1 MQSDDGAGFHVQFD
15 DWFAIIWFKN
25 MVLDL
30 HLVNFLQLHAI
41 KQLFLIESPAQW
53 YHEINCNQIR
63 HQPYSENLETTK
75 EVQ

>member
-1 MQSDDGAGFHVQFD
+1 MEFFVMQSDDGAGFHVQFD

-41 KQLFLIESPAQW
+41 KQLFNDTMELPA
-53 YHEINCNQIR
+53 N
-63 HQPYSENLETTK
+63 K
-75 EVQ
+75 